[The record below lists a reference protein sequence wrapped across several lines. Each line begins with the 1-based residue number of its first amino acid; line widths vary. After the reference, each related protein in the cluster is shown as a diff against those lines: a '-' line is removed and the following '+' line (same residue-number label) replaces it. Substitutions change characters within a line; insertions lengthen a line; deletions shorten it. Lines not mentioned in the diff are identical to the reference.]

1 MYPLIRLGKEILK
14 HRSSPRLGMGETH
27 ATHLICWPWDID
39 IFLEM
44 NNGRALTLYDLGR
57 IVLFQRMGIA
67 RIMRRERWGGTIAG
81 ASVRYRR
88 RVRAF
93 DRIEM
98 RSRVIGWDDR
108 FTYAEQSMWR
118 DGECASHILLRMATT
133 DRNGI
138 VPTARIEEAL
148 GGQVERPDLPDWT
161 RAWIEAEGRR
171 PWPPMRDADTASESA
186 TV

>member
-1 MYPLIRLGKEILK
+1 MYPLIRLTKEMLK
-14 HRSSPRLGMGETH
+14 YRNAPRLAVGETH
-27 ATHLICWPWDID
+27 VTHLICWPWDID

-57 IVLFQRMGIA
+57 VVLVQRMGMTE
-67 RIMRRERWGGTIAG
+67 IMRRERWGGSIAG

-98 RSRVIGWDDR
+98 RSRIIGWDDR

-118 DGECASHILLRMATT
+118 GNDCASHVLLRMATT

-138 VPTARIEEAL
+138 VPTARIEAAM
-148 GGQVERPDLPDWT
+148 GGGLVRPEMPNWA
-161 RAWIEAEGRR
+161 RAWVLAEAHR
-171 PWPPMRDADTASESA
+171 PWPPMQHSEPHEGPA
-186 TV
+186 AA